1 MEIHSSYSTLRK
13 LARQIWEKLETVD
26 TTAVSELATAI
37 RQTRRADIAV
47 HFAAWVLIHEQMR
60 HSRGL
65 RARSRRGTDTTSDIP
80 TSEDALADDLDVVV
94 RWRVGAWPLRSGR
107 PLHDAT
113 EQELRAQIDLHRKN
127 ETGNRLAAE
136 FHERILEERKKRRS
150 RPSDPCSKTLCEED
164 FDAIYREVYGEEAA

>member
-1 MEIHSSYSTLRK
+1 METHSSYSTLRK

-60 HSRGL
+60 QSRAF
-65 RARSRRGTDTTSDIP
+65 RARSQRATDTRSDIS
-80 TSEDALADDLDVVV
+80 TSEDAWADDLDAVV

-113 EQELRAQIDLHRKN
+113 EQELRVQIDLHRKN

-136 FHERILEERKKRRS
+136 FHDRILEERKKRGL
-150 RPSDPCSKTLCEED
+150 RPSDPCSKALCEED
-164 FDAIYREVYGEEAA
+164 FDRIYCEIYGEEQA